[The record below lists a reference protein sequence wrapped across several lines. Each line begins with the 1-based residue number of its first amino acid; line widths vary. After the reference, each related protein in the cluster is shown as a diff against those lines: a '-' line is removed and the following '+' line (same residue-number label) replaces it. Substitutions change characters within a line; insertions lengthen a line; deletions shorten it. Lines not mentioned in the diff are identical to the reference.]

1 MNETTTK
8 NRVGITSEGVK
19 KIQRLFEAGSEITD
33 LAEDVLDELKEY
45 SGEFLLGLQKSVKEA
60 KSGKLKK
67 LKTLKDL
74 R

>member
-1 MNETTTK
+1 MNGITTK
-8 NRVGITSEGVK
+8 SRIGITSAGVR

-45 SGEFLLGLQKSVKEA
+45 SEEFLVGLEKSVKEA

-67 LKTLKDL
+67 LKTLKDIL
-74 R
+74 